1 VAVTTSLW
9 WSQKNGDYS
18 VMRWP
23 VLTVTIKYEH
33 DVVVARQRA
42 RQIAGLLG
50 FDSQDQSRIATA
62 VSEIARNAFNYAE
75 GGRVEFQV
83 EDEATQQSL
92 LIEVKDQGPGI
103 AELESVLQGQYRSAT
118 GMGLGIMGARRL
130 MDVCEI
136 SSSRGSGTSVLMKK
150 NLPKR
155 APVVTAERLRA
166 LAGQLASER
175 PQSLLEEM
183 QQQNGELLR
192 LLDELRRRQDDLER
206 LNRELEDTNLGVIA
220 LYSEL
225 DEKASALRRADEMK
239 SRFLSNMSHEFRTPL
254 NSIIALTQLLLSR
267 SDGDLTE
274 EQDKQVSFI
283 RKGATAL
290 LEMVGDLLDL
300 AKIEAGKVEVNPS
313 EFTVENLFSALRG
326 VFRPMLANKA
336 VELIFEEPGGIPA
349 LSTDEGKV
357 SQILRNFI
365 SNALKFTERGEVRVR
380 ALLAAEGDAVTF
392 YVADTGIGI
401 AAADQPR
408 IFEEFAQVENPL
420 QRHAK
425 GTGLGLPLC
434 RSLARLLGGDVAVES
449 EIGVGSTFSVTIP
462 ARYSEREKEPR
473 APAKGKRLET
483 PRSES
488 RLLLIDDDESARYL
502 IKKMLGRSPWLVDE
516 AASGEEGIRMALE
529 ARPNLILLDL
539 KMPGLSG
546 FETLSRLKNDPQTSE
561 TPVVVVTSQTLTSRE
576 CEDLMISACAI
587 LSKEGLSQEGL
598 LEAILRATGMRNK
611 EAKAGISAKS
621 RVKGNDE

>member
-1 VAVTTSLW
+1 
-9 WSQKNGDYS
+9 
-18 VMRWP
+18 MRWP
-23 VLTVTIKYEH
+23 ILTVTIKYEH
-33 DVVVARQRA
+33 DVVSARRRA

-50 FDSQDQSRIATA
+50 FDAQDQSRIATA
-62 VSEIARNAFNYAE
+62 VSEIARNAFNYAD

-83 EDEATQQSL
+83 EGEATQQTL

-103 AELESVLQGQYRSAT
+103 AELESVLQGQYRSDT

-136 SSSRGSGTSVLMKK
+136 SSSSESGTNVLMKK
-150 NLPKR
+150 TLPKR
-155 APVVTAERLRA
+155 APVVTVERMRA
-166 LAGQLASER
+166 LADQLASER
-175 PQSLLEEM
+175 PESPLEEI
-183 QQQNGELLR
+183 QQQNGELIR

-225 DEKASALRRADEMK
+225 DEKASALGRADEMK

-254 NSIIALTQLLLSR
+254 NSIMALTQLLLNR

-274 EQDKQVSFI
+274 EQEKQVGFI
-283 RKGATAL
+283 RKGAAAL

-300 AKIEAGKVEVNPS
+300 AKIEAGKVEVRPS

-336 VELIFEEPGGIPA
+336 VDLIFEEPGGIPA
-349 LSTDEGKV
+349 LRTDEGKV
-357 SQILRNFI
+357 TQILRNFI

-380 ALLAAEGDAVTF
+380 AALAVEGDNVTF

-408 IFEEFAQVENPL
+408 IFEEFTQVENPL
-420 QRHAK
+420 QRHTK
-425 GTGLGLPLC
+425 GTGLGLPLT

-449 EIGVGSTFSVTIP
+449 EIGVGSTFSATIP
-462 ARYSEREKEPR
+462 VRCSEKERGPR
-473 APAKGKRLET
+473 QPAKGERLET
-483 PRSES
+483 PRAKS

-502 IKKMLGRSPWLVDE
+502 IKKMLDRSSWLVDE
-516 AASGEEGIRMALE
+516 AASGEEGIRMARE

-546 FETLSRLKNDPQTSE
+546 FETLSRLKNDPLTSE
-561 TPVVVVTSQTLTSRE
+561 TPVVVVTSQTLTSGE
-576 CEDLMISACAI
+576 CEDLMARTYAI

-598 LEAILRATGMRNK
+598 LDAIMRATGGGNK
-611 EAKAGISAKS
+611 EAQAGISAKS
-621 RVKGNDE
+621 RVKVNDER

>member
-1 VAVTTSLW
+1 
-9 WSQKNGDYS
+9 
-18 VMRWP
+18 MRWP

-42 RQIAGLLG
+42 RQIARLLG
-50 FDSQDQSRIATA
+50 FDAQDQSRIATA

-75 GGRVEFQV
+75 GGRAEFQV
-83 EDEATQQSL
+83 EDEATQQSM

-103 AELESVLQGQYRSAT
+103 AELESVLQGQYKSAT

-136 SSSRGSGTSVLMKK
+136 SSSRESGTSVLMKK

-155 APVVTAERLRA
+155 VPKVTGEHLRE

-175 PQSLLEEM
+175 PQSVLEEM

-220 LYSEL
+220 LYADL

-254 NSIIALTQLLLSR
+254 NSIMALTQLLLNR

-274 EQDKQVSFI
+274 EQEKQVSFI
-283 RKGATAL
+283 RKGSAAL

-300 AKIEAGKVEVNPS
+300 AKIEAGKVEVHPG

-326 VFRPMLANKA
+326 VFRPIVANKA
-336 VELIFEEPGGIPA
+336 VNLIFEEVGEIPA
-349 LSTDEGKV
+349 LNTDEVKV
-357 SQILRNFI
+357 TQILRNLI
-365 SNALKFTERGEVRVR
+365 SNALKFTERGKVSVRV
-380 ALLAAEGDAVTF
+380 ALAAEGGDVTF

-408 IFEEFAQVENPL
+408 IFEEFTQVENPL
-420 QRHAK
+420 QLHAK

-434 RSLARLLGGDVAVES
+434 RRLARLLGGDVAVES

-462 ARYSEREKEPR
+462 ARLSEGEKKP
-473 APAKGKRLET
+473 APPAKGELLET

-488 RLLLIDDDESARYL
+488 RLLLIDDEESARYL
-502 IKKMLGRSPWLVDE
+502 IKKMLGRLPWLVDE
-516 AASGEEGIRMALE
+516 AASGAEGIRRARE
-529 ARPNLILLDL
+529 SRPNLILLDL

-546 FETLSRLKNDPQTSE
+546 FETLSRLKSDPLTSE
-561 TPVVVVTSQTLTSRE
+561 TPVVVVTSHTLTSGER
-576 CEDLMISACAI
+576 EDLMARAHAI

-598 LEAILRATGMRNK
+598 LEAIRRATGMRNK
-611 EAKAGISAKS
+611 EAQAGISAKS
-621 RVKGNDE
+621 SVKGNDE

>member
-1 VAVTTSLW
+1 
-9 WSQKNGDYS
+9 
-18 VMRWP
+18 MRWP

-42 RQIAGLLG
+42 RQIAGLLE
-50 FDSQDQSRIATA
+50 FEAQDQSRIATA

-83 EDEATQQSL
+83 EGEATQQSL
-92 LIEVKDQGPGI
+92 LIEVKDRGPGI
-103 AELESVLQGQYRSAT
+103 AELESVLQGQYQSAT

-130 MDVCEI
+130 MDACEI

-155 APVVTAERLRA
+155 APKVTAERLRA
-166 LAGQLASER
+166 LASQLASER
-175 PQSLLEEM
+175 PQSVLEEM

-206 LNRELEDTNLGVIA
+206 LNYELEDTNLGVIA

-225 DEKASALRRADEMK
+225 DDKASALRRADEMK

-254 NSIIALTQLLLSR
+254 NSIMALTQLLISR

-274 EQDKQVSFI
+274 EQEKQVSFI
-283 RKGATAL
+283 RKGAAAL

-300 AKIEAGKVEVNPS
+300 AKIEAGKVEVQS
-313 EFTVENLFSALRG
+313 AEFTVENLFSALRG

-336 VELIFEEPGGIPA
+336 VDLIFEEPGEIPA

-365 SNALKFTERGEVRVR
+365 SNALKFTERGKVSVR
-380 ALLAAEGDAVTF
+380 ALLAAEGDEVTF

-408 IFEEFAQVENPL
+408 IFEEFTQVENPL

-449 EIGVGSTFSVTIP
+449 EIGVGSTFSATIP
-462 ARYSEREKEPR
+462 VRYSEREKEPR
-473 APAKGKRLET
+473 APAKVGRLEP

-502 IKKMLGRSPWLVDE
+502 IKKMLVRSPWLVDE
-516 AASGEEGIRMALE
+516 AANGEEGIRMALE

-546 FETLSRLKNDPQTSE
+546 FETLSRLKNDPLTSE
-561 TPVVVVTSQTLTSRE
+561 TPVVVVTSQTLTSGE
-576 CEDLMISACAI
+576 TEDLMGGARAI

-598 LEAILRATGMRNK
+598 LEAIMLATSKRNK
-611 EAKAGISAKS
+611 EAQAGISAKS
-621 RVKGNDE
+621 GVKGNDE

>member
-1 VAVTTSLW
+1 
-9 WSQKNGDYS
+9 
-18 VMRWP
+18 MRWP

-33 DVVVARQRA
+33 DVVAARRRA

-50 FDSQDQSRIATA
+50 FDAQDQSRIATA

-75 GGRVEFQV
+75 GGKVEFQV
-83 EDEATQQSL
+83 EGEAAQQSL
-92 LIEVKDQGPGI
+92 LIEVIDKGPGI
-103 AELESVLQGQYRSAT
+103 AELESVLQGQYRSST

-136 SSSRGSGTSVLMKK
+136 RSSRGIGTTVLMKK
-150 NLPKR
+150 NLPRR
-155 APVVTAERLRA
+155 AHVVTVERIRA
-166 LAGQLASER
+166 LADQLASER
-175 PQSLLEEM
+175 PQSPLEEI

-192 LLDELRRRQDDLER
+192 LLDELRQRQDDMER

-220 LYSEL
+220 LYAEL
-225 DEKASALRRADEMK
+225 DEKASALRRSDEMK

-254 NSIIALTQLLLSR
+254 NSIMALTQLLLSR

-274 EQDKQVSFI
+274 EQEKQVGFI
-283 RKGATAL
+283 RKGAVGL

-300 AKIEAGKVEVNPS
+300 AKIEAGKVDVHPV
-313 EFTVENLFSALRG
+313 EFTIENLFSALRG

-336 VELIFEEPGGIPA
+336 VDLIFEEPGGIPA

-357 SQILRNFI
+357 TQILRNFI
-365 SNALKFTERGEVRVR
+365 SNALKFTDRGEVRVHA
-380 ALLAAEGDAVTF
+380 ALTAGGDDVTF

-401 AAADQPR
+401 AAADRPR
-408 IFEEFAQVENPL
+408 IFEEFTQVENPL
-420 QRHAK
+420 QRHTK

-434 RSLARLLGGDVAVES
+434 QRLARLLGGDVAVES
-449 EIGVGSTFSVTIP
+449 EVGVGSTFSATIP
-462 ARYSEREKEPR
+462 LCYSTGERE
-473 APAKGKRLET
+473 AKASARGERFDP

-502 IKKMLGRSPWLVDE
+502 FNKMLGRSPWLVDE
-516 AASGEEGIRMALE
+516 ASSGEEGIRMARE
-529 ARPNLILLDL
+529 AHPSLILLDL

-546 FETLSRLKNDPQTSE
+546 FETLSRLKSDPLTRE
-561 TPVVVVTSQTLTSRE
+561 TPVIIVTSQTLTFGERE
-576 CEDLMISACAI
+576 ELMTRAHAI

-598 LEAILRATGMRNK
+598 LEAIMHATG
-611 EAKAGISAKS
+611 IP
-621 RVKGNDE
+621 DE

>member
-1 VAVTTSLW
+1 
-9 WSQKNGDYS
+9 
-18 VMRWP
+18 MRWP
-23 VLTVTIKYEH
+23 ILTVTIKYEH

-42 RQIAGLLG
+42 RQIAGLLE
-50 FDSQDQSRIATA
+50 FEAQDQSRIATA
-62 VSEIARNAFNYAE
+62 VSEIARNAFNYAK

-83 EDEATQQSL
+83 EGEAAQQSL

-155 APVVTAERLRA
+155 APIVTGERLRE

-175 PQSLLEEM
+175 PQTILEEM

-254 NSIIALTQLLLSR
+254 NSIMALSQLLLSR

-283 RKGATAL
+283 RKGAAAL

-300 AKIEAGKVEVNPS
+300 AKIEAGKVEVQTA

-336 VELIFEEPGGIPA
+336 VDLIFEEPGGTPA
-349 LSTDEGKV
+349 LRTDEKKV
-357 SQILRNFI
+357 TQILRNFI

-380 ALLAAEGDAVTF
+380 GTLAAEGDDVTF
-392 YVADTGIGI
+392 YVSDTGVGI
-401 AAADQPR
+401 AAADQAR
-408 IFEEFAQVENPL
+408 IFEEFTQVENPL
-420 QRHAK
+420 QSHAK

-434 RSLARLLGGDVAVES
+434 RRLARLLGGDVAVES
-449 EIGVGSTFSVTIP
+449 EVGVGSTFSVTVPVRFPTGERGLEAP
-462 ARYSEREKEPR
+462 ARGE
-473 APAKGKRLET
+473 RLES
-483 PRSES
+483 PGAES
-488 RLLLIDDDESARYL
+488 RLLLIDDDEAARYL
-502 IKKMLGRSPWLVDE
+502 IKKMLGGWPWLVDE
-516 AASGEEGIRMALE
+516 AASGEEGIRRARE

-546 FETLSRLKNDPQTSE
+546 FETLSRLRSDPLTRE
-561 TPVVVVTSQTLTSRE
+561 TPVVIVTARKFVAGE
-576 CEDLMISACAI
+576 REDLMGRANAI
-587 LSKEGLSQEGL
+587 LSKEGLSQEEL
-598 LEAILRATGMRNK
+598 LAAIMQATG
-611 EAKAGISAKS
+611 KA
-621 RVKGNDE
+621 

>member
-1 VAVTTSLW
+1 M
-9 WSQKNGDYS
+9 K
-18 VMRWP
+18 WP

-33 DVVVARQRA
+33 DVVAARRRA

-50 FDSQDQSRIATA
+50 FDAQDQSRIATA
-62 VSEIARNAFNYAE
+62 VSEIARNAFNYAD
-75 GGRVEFQV
+75 GGKVEFQV
-83 EDEATQQSL
+83 DGGAEQQTL

-103 AELESVLQGQYRSAT
+103 DELESVLLGQYRSAT

-130 MDVCEI
+130 MDECEI
-136 SSSRGSGTSVLMKK
+136 SSPRGSGTKVLMKK

-155 APVVTAERLRA
+155 APMMTAERLGA
-166 LAGQLASER
+166 LADQLASER
-175 PQSLLEEM
+175 PQSPLEEI

-192 LLDELRRRQDDLER
+192 LLDELRQRQDDLER
-206 LNRELEDTNLGVIA
+206 LNRELEDTNRGVIA
-220 LYSEL
+220 LYAEL

-239 SRFLSNMSHEFRTPL
+239 SGFLSNMSHEFRTPL
-254 NSIIALTQLLLSR
+254 NSIMALSQLLLNH

-274 EQDKQVSFI
+274 EQEKQVSFI
-283 RKGATAL
+283 RKGAGAL

-300 AKIEAGKVEVNPS
+300 AKIEAGKVEVQPA

-326 VFRPMLANKA
+326 VFRPMLTNKD
-336 VELIFEEPGGIPA
+336 VDLIFEEAGEIPS

-380 ALLAAEGDAVTF
+380 AALAAEGDAVTF

-401 AAADQPR
+401 AAADQSR

-420 QRHAK
+420 QRRTK

-434 RSLARLLGGDVAVES
+434 RRLSRLLGGDVAVES
-449 EIGVGSTFSVTIP
+449 EVGVGSTFSATIP
-462 ARYSEREKEPR
+462 VCYSTVEGEPKASARDERL
-473 APAKGKRLET
+473 GS

-502 IKKMLGRSPWLVDE
+502 IKKMLGRLPWPVDE
-516 AASGEEGIRMALE
+516 AVNGEEGIRRARE

-546 FETLSRLKNDPQTSE
+546 FETLSRLKSDPLTRE
-561 TPVVVVTSQTLTSRE
+561 TPVVIVTSQTLAAGES
-576 CEDLMISACAI
+576 EDLMVMAQAI
-587 LSKEGLSQEGL
+587 LSKDGLSKEAL
-598 LEAILRATGMRNK
+598 LAAIMEATGRRNE
-611 EAKAGISAKS
+611 EAQTGTSSKS
-621 RVKGNDE
+621 SIKGNDER